1 MDNQYSLAQGGMKAS
16 TGEKVKCVCLYT
28 SLDSGI
34 SRGGVISRMLMLHK
48 SLVEVDLF
56 IINVSP
62 F

>member
-1 MDNQYSLAQGGMKAS
+1 MSKRIISIALLRGAS
-16 TGEKVKCVCLYT
+16 AGQKVKCVCLYT

-48 SLVEVDLF
+48 SLVEVDLC
-56 IINVSP
+56 IISVNP

>member
-1 MDNQYSLAQGGMKAS
+1 MDNQYSVAQGCMKAS

-28 SLDSGI
+28 SLDSGM
-34 SRGGVISRMLMLHK
+34 SRGGVISGMLMLHK
-48 SLVEVDLF
+48 SLVDLF